1 MICLLIRFCFLQ
13 ILLSLRTVFLNICD
27 LSSSTFV
34 QPIVGECTMA
44 DNDYIELGF
53 NEEIVEFLESDDSNN
68 RTDRQGEVGSVMMD
82 LQHER
87 HNVGLEQQEVVDIAG
102 HPLENQ
108 NEPDKCILCKKK
120 NRRTHVCFM

>member
-1 MICLLIRFCFLQ
+1 
-13 ILLSLRTVFLNICD
+13 
-27 LSSSTFV
+27 
-34 QPIVGECTMA
+34 MA

-108 NEPDKCILCKKK
+108 NEPDKCILCEKKQK
-120 NRRTHVCFM
+120 NTCLFYVEVLTLCYSNVMLRIVLIQPIT